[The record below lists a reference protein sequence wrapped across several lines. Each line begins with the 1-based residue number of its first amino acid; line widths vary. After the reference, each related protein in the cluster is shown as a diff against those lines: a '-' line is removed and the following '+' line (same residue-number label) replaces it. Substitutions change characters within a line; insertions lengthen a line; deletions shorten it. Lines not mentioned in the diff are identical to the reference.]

1 MSNCRFLYHNG
12 VVLEAPP
19 VTTFLE
25 SHTGAYTTT
34 RTINN
39 GTSFLFWERHM
50 KRLSNSIHILLNSK
64 PDLLFSS
71 SGASS
76 SSPRFWMNHHHHQPV
91 PYSCIYDLVNGS
103 MSEAL
108 KSVVVKESGR
118 SSYGEEL
125 AVTVLVT
132 GNVETLNRLEDD
144 DGNNC
149 DDEERKVLDLLH
161 VSLHIGA
168 YSSGVGENAASLAL
182 VGRGRDVAAAKYS
195 DWVRLRKPLE
205 KFRPLSTTEL
215 LLSNDG
221 DHLLEGCVTNF
232 FVVCRR
238 VKKSSENLYGGSL
251 SEFEVQTAPI
261 TDGVLPGVI
270 RDLVIEV
277 CLSKGIPYRERAPSW
292 SDRELWEEAFITS
305 SLRILQ
311 HVGTIK
317 VPVGSLEALAC
328 NKPEEI
334 QWKEKRFK
342 EGPGMI
348 TEVIQKAIMERGI
361 EEGFPLKAF

>member
-50 KRLSNSIHILLNSK
+50 KRLSSSIRILLKSN
-64 PDLLFSS
+64 PELLFSS
-71 SGASS
+71 G
-76 SSPRFWMNHHHHQPV
+76 SSPRFWMNQPV
-91 PYSCIYDLVNGS
+91 PGSSIYDRVNGS

-108 KSVVVKESGR
+108 KSVVVKESER
-118 SSYGEEL
+118 LYGEEL

-132 GNVETLNRLEDD
+132 GNVEKLNRLDV
-144 DGNNC
+144 GNNW
-149 DDEERKVLDLLH
+149 DFLD
-161 VSLHIGA
+161 VWLHIGA
-168 YSSGVGENAASLAL
+168 YSPLGPLGVGENAASLAL

-205 KFRPLSTTEL
+205 KFRPPLTTEL

-221 DHLLEGCVTNF
+221 DHLLEGCITNF

-238 VKKSSENLYGGSL
+238 VKSSENLYGGSL

-261 TDGVLPGVI
+261 TDGVLAGVI

-277 CLSKGIPYRERAPSW
+277 CLSEGIPYRERAPSW
-292 SDRELWEEAFITS
+292 SERELWEEAFITS
-305 SLRILQ
+305 RSFHIHNLFFHLLAYIL
-311 HVGTIK
+311 
-317 VPVGSLEALAC
+317 A
-328 NKPEEI
+328 
-334 QWKEKRFK
+334 
-342 EGPGMI
+342 
-348 TEVIQKAIMERGI
+348 
-361 EEGFPLKAF
+361 

>member
-1 MSNCRFLYHNG
+1 MSNWRFLYHNG

-25 SHTGAYTTT
+25 SLTGAYTTT

-39 GTSFLFWERHM
+39 GTSLLFWERHM
-50 KRLSNSIHILLNSK
+50 KRLSSSIRILLNSK
-64 PDLLFSS
+64 PELLFSS
-71 SGASS
+71 GSS
-76 SSPRFWMNHHHHQPV
+76 SRFWMNQRVSH
-91 PYSCIYDLVNGS
+91 SSIYDLVNGS
-103 MSEAL
+103 MNEAL
-108 KSVVVKESGR
+108 KSLVVKESER
-118 SSYGEEL
+118 SYGEEL

-132 GNVETLNRLEDD
+132 GNVEKLNRL
-144 DGNNC
+144 
-149 DDEERKVLDLLH
+149 DEERKVLDFLH
-161 VSLHIGA
+161 VWLHIGT
-168 YSSGVGENAASLAL
+168 YLPCPLGVRENAASLAL

-205 KFRPLSTTEL
+205 KFRPPSTTEL

-221 DHLLEGCVTNF
+221 DHLLEGCITNF

-238 VKKSSENLYGGSL
+238 VKSSENLLGGSL
-251 SEFEVQTAPI
+251 SEFEVQTAAI

-292 SDRELWEEAFITS
+292 CERELWEEAFITS
-305 SLRILQ
+305 SVRILQ
-311 HVGTIK
+311 HVATIK
-317 VPVGSLEALAC
+317 VPVGSLEALART
-328 NKPEEI
+328 KADEI
-334 QWKEKRFK
+334 QWKEIMFK

-348 TEVIQKAIMERGI
+348 TELIQTAIMERGI
-361 EEGFPLKAF
+361 EERFPLKDL

>member
-25 SHTGAYTTT
+25 SLTGAYTTT
-34 RTINN
+34 RTINSA
-39 GTSFLFWERHM
+39 TSFLFWERHM
-50 KRLSNSIHILLNSK
+50 KRLSSSIRILLNSK
-64 PDLLFSS
+64 PKLLFSS
-71 SGASS
+71 GSS
-76 SSPRFWMNHHHHQPV
+76 SRFLIDHSV
-91 PYSCIYDLVNGS
+91 PESSINDLVNGS
-103 MSEAL
+103 MSKAL
-108 KSVVVKESGR
+108 KSGVVKERGR
-118 SSYGEEL
+118 IYGEEL

-132 GNVETLNRLEDD
+132 GNMEKLNRLDD
-144 DGNNC
+144 ENC
-149 DDEERKVLDLLH
+149 DQEERKVLDFLD
-161 VSLHIGA
+161 VWLHIGG
-168 YSSGVGENAASLAL
+168 YSPYPLGVRENSASLAL
-182 VGRGRDVAAAKYS
+182 VGHGRDVAAAKYS

-205 KFRPLSTTEL
+205 KFRPHATTEL

-221 DHLLEGCVTNF
+221 DHLLEGCITNF

-238 VKKSSENLYGGSL
+238 SSDNLYGGSL

-270 RDLVIEV
+270 REVVIDV

-292 SDRELWEEAFITS
+292 SERELWEEAFITS

-317 VPVGSLEALAC
+317 VPFGSLKALAC
-328 NKPEEI
+328 TKPEEI
-334 QWKEKRFK
+334 QWEEKRFE

-348 TEVIQKAIMERGI
+348 TELIQRATMERGI
-361 EEGFPLKAF
+361 EEGFPLNNF

>member
-25 SHTGAYTTT
+25 SLTGAYTTT

-50 KRLSNSIHILLNSK
+50 KRLSSSIRILLNSK
-64 PDLLFSS
+64 PELLFSS
-71 SGASS
+71 G
-76 SSPRFWMNHHHHQPV
+76 SSPRFWMNQPV
-91 PYSCIYDLVNGS
+91 PHSSIYDLVNGS

-108 KSVVVKESGR
+108 KSVVVKESDR
-118 SSYGEEL
+118 IYGEEL

-132 GNVETLNRLEDD
+132 GNVEKLNRLD
-144 DGNNC
+144 DGNKC
-149 DDEERKVLDLLH
+149 DEERKVLDFLDVWLH
-161 VSLHIGA
+161 LGA
-168 YSSGVGENAASLAL
+168 YSPFPLGVRENAASLAL

-205 KFRPLSTTEL
+205 KFRSPSTTEL

-221 DHLLEGCVTNF
+221 DHLLEGCITNF

-238 VKKSSENLYGGSL
+238 VKSSENLYGGSL

-261 TDGVLPGVI
+261 TDGVLAGVI

-292 SDRELWEEAFITS
+292 SERELWEEAFITS

-317 VPVGSLEALAC
+317 VPIGSLEALAC

-342 EGPGMI
+342 ERPGMI
-348 TEVIQKAIMERGI
+348 TELIQKAVMERGI
-361 EEGFPLKAF
+361 EQGFPLKAF

>member
-34 RTINN
+34 RTINSV
-39 GTSFLFWERHM
+39 TSFLFWERHM
-50 KRLSNSIHILLNSK
+50 KRLTSSICILLDSK
-64 PDLLFSS
+64 PEFLFSS
-71 SGASS
+71 ESS
-76 SSPRFWMNHHHHQPV
+76 SSRFLMNQSIHE
-91 PYSCIYDLVNGS
+91 SSIYDLVNGS
-103 MSEAL
+103 MNKAMN
-108 KSVVVKESGR
+108 SVVVKERESI
-118 SSYGEEL
+118 YGEEL
-125 AVTVLVT
+125 AVTVLVS
-132 GNVETLNRLEDD
+132 GNVEKLNRLGDQ
-144 DGNNC
+144 
-149 DDEERKVLDLLH
+149 ERKVVDFLD
-161 VSLHIGA
+161 VWLHIGG
-168 YSSGVGENAASLAL
+168 YSPCPLGVRENAASLAL

-221 DHLLEGCVTNF
+221 DHLLEGCITNF
-232 FVVCRR
+232 FVVCR
-238 VKKSSENLYGGSL
+238 KSSDNLYGGSL

-270 RDLVIEV
+270 RNVVIDV

-292 SDRELWEEAFITS
+292 SERELWEEAFITS
-305 SLRILQ
+305 SLRIVQ

-317 VPVGSLEALAC
+317 VPVDSLEALAC
-328 NKPEEI
+328 TKPEEI
-334 QWKEKRFK
+334 QWKEKKFE

-348 TEVIQKAIMERGI
+348 TELIQRGIMERGI
-361 EEGFPLKAF
+361 EEGFLLKNL

>member
-50 KRLSNSIHILLNSK
+50 KRLSSSIRILLKSN
-64 PDLLFSS
+64 PELLFSS
-71 SGASS
+71 G
-76 SSPRFWMNHHHHQPV
+76 SSPRFWMNQPV
-91 PYSCIYDLVNGS
+91 PGSSIYDRVNGS

-108 KSVVVKESGR
+108 KSVVVKESER
-118 SSYGEEL
+118 LYGEEL

-132 GNVETLNRLEDD
+132 GNVEKLNRLDV
-144 DGNNC
+144 GNNW
-149 DDEERKVLDLLH
+149 DFLD
-161 VSLHIGA
+161 VWLHIGA
-168 YSSGVGENAASLAL
+168 YSPLGPLGVGENAASLAL

-205 KFRPLSTTEL
+205 KFRPPLTTEL

-221 DHLLEGCVTNF
+221 DHLLEGCITNF

-238 VKKSSENLYGGSL
+238 VKSSENLYGGSL

-261 TDGVLPGVI
+261 TDGVLAGVI
-270 RDLVIEV
+270 RDLVIE
-277 CLSKGIPYRERAPSW
+277 
-292 SDRELWEEAFITS
+292 
-305 SLRILQ
+305 
-311 HVGTIK
+311 
-317 VPVGSLEALAC
+317 
-328 NKPEEI
+328 
-334 QWKEKRFK
+334 
-342 EGPGMI
+342 
-348 TEVIQKAIMERGI
+348 
-361 EEGFPLKAF
+361 

>member
-50 KRLSNSIHILLNSK
+50 KRLSSSIRILLKSN
-64 PDLLFSS
+64 PELLFSS
-71 SGASS
+71 G
-76 SSPRFWMNHHHHQPV
+76 SSPRFWMNQPV
-91 PYSCIYDLVNGS
+91 PGSSIYDRVNGS

-108 KSVVVKESGR
+108 KSVVVKESER
-118 SSYGEEL
+118 LYGEEL

-132 GNVETLNRLEDD
+132 GNVEKLNRLDV
-144 DGNNC
+144 GNNW
-149 DDEERKVLDLLH
+149 DFLD
-161 VSLHIGA
+161 VWLHIGA
-168 YSSGVGENAASLAL
+168 YSPLGPLGVGENAASLAL

-205 KFRPLSTTEL
+205 KFRPPLTTEL

-221 DHLLEGCVTNF
+221 DHLLEGCITNF

-238 VKKSSENLYGGSL
+238 VKSSENLYGGSL

-261 TDGVLPGVI
+261 TDGVLAGVI

-277 CLSKGIPYRERAPSW
+277 CLSEGIPYRERAPSW
-292 SDRELWEEAFITS
+292 SERELWEEAFITTCRDDQS
-305 SLRILQ
+305 TRWFN
-311 HVGTIK
+311 G
-317 VPVGSLEALAC
+317 
-328 NKPEEI
+328 
-334 QWKEKRFK
+334 
-342 EGPGMI
+342 
-348 TEVIQKAIMERGI
+348 GI
-361 EEGFPLKAF
+361 GL